1 MSLMAVKVVTDSTS
15 DIGPELAQELN
26 IRIVPIYVRFDSEVY
41 RDGIDI
47 TKDEFYKRLTSSPV
61 HPTTSQPSPEDFI
74 HAFEECSEGFD
85 GVVSIH
91 ISSKISGTYNS
102 ALLAKENLNSGIP
115 IEVIDSMFNSAGLWL
130 VVTAAARS
138 AQSGAPM
145 AAVVE
150 EARRAVNQVRMFGM
164 FETMKYLARGG
175 RLSKTVAEAS
185 SILHVRPL
193 LTFRDGEIIRAGLV
207 RTVSGGMDRMCDFV
221 SKNLPASEVTIAHSI
236 VPDQAQILKSRL
248 AQLVPDERINI
259 AELGTALGV
268 HGGPGVLVLAL
279 RHLESGDQ

>member
-1 MSLMAVKVVTDSTS
+1 MAVKIVTDSTS
-15 DIGPELAQELN
+15 DISPESAQEMD
-26 IRIVPIYVRFDSEVY
+26 IRIVPIYVQFGSEVY

-47 TKDEFYKRLTSSPV
+47 TDDEFYSRLATSPV
-61 HPTTSQPSPEDFI
+61 HPTTSQPGPEDFTR
-74 HAFEECSEGFD
+74 AFNDCLEGSD

-102 ALLAKENLNSGIP
+102 ALLAKKAIDSDKP

-130 VVTAAARS
+130 VVAAAARL

-150 EARRAVNQVRMFGM
+150 EARRAVQQVRMFGM
-164 FETMKYLARGG
+164 FATMKYLARGG
-175 RLSKTVAEAS
+175 RVSKTIADAS
-185 SILHVRPL
+185 GVLRVRPL
-193 LTFRDGEIIRAGLV
+193 LTFRDGEIMRAGLV
-207 RTVSGGMDRMCDFV
+207 RTVSNGLDRICDFV
-221 SKNLPASEVTIAHSI
+221 SKNLPASEITIAHSI
-236 VPDQAQILKSRL
+236 VPDQAQMLKSRL
-248 AQLVPDERINI
+248 AQVLPAEHIHI

-279 RHLESGDQ
+279 RRSESGNQ

>member
-1 MSLMAVKVVTDSTS
+1 MAVKIITDSTS
-15 DIGPELAQELN
+15 DISPELAQELN

-47 TKDEFYKRLTSSPV
+47 TNDEFYERLASSPV
-61 HPTTSQPSPEDFI
+61 HPATSQPSPEDFI
-74 HAFEECSEGFD
+74 GAFKDCVEGFD

-102 ALLAKENLNSGIP
+102 ALVAKKNIDSDTP

-130 VVTAAARS
+130 VVTAAARL

-150 EARRAVNQVRMFGM
+150 EARCAVKQVRMFGM

-175 RLSKTVAEAS
+175 RLSRTVAEAS

-207 RTVSGGMDRMCDFV
+207 RTVSSGLDRICDFV
-221 SKNLPASEVTIAHSI
+221 SKNLPASEITIVHSM

-248 AQLVPDERINI
+248 AQLLPEEHINI

-279 RHLESGDQ
+279 RRFEPASE